1 MSSRLA
7 WLCNWAG
14 AIALLACAACG
25 GSGEKDAVYPQAG
38 AAGYP
43 ASAQAAGS
51 SADAA
56 PSMPGS
62 PPVMAPQATTD
73 AVSEERYSF
82 EDDAPTAGDMR
93 ANDATTRAAGPP
105 QPPPPPPAPPKPQ
118 TSATDKKI
126 ANVDI
131 ENATGD
137 GAPSTSKGGPGGM
150 TGGMTGGMA
159 KTSTPASQDTAP
171 HKSDFLIYTA
181 SMTMAVYQV
190 EPGLAAVE
198 QIGKDLGGYL
208 AVRNDTSIT
217 IRVPRASF
225 DEAIR
230 RIGLTG
236 DVVHKEVSA
245 EDVTD
250 QFVDMEARLRNAK
263 AMRDRLQELLQR
275 AAVKEAIEI
284 QAQLGKVTEEIERL
298 EGQLKLMRDKIAYSS
313 IAVNFAARGSGALR
327 DMPLRLPFPWLQELG
342 LPRLMSLHE

>member
-1 MSSRLA
+1 ADMS
-7 WLCNWAG
+7 
-14 AIALLACAACG
+14 
-25 GSGEKDAVYPQAG
+25 
-38 AAGYP
+38 
-43 ASAQAAGS
+43 
-51 SADAA
+51 
-56 PSMPGS
+56 PS
-62 PPVMAPQATTD
+62 
-73 AVSEERYSF
+73 
-82 EDDAPTAGDMR
+82 DAPTR
-93 ANDATTRAAGPP
+93 SAGPP

-131 ENATGD
+131 ENATGN
-137 GAPSTSKGGPGGM
+137 GASPASKGGQGGM
-150 TGGMTGGMA
+150 T
-159 KTSTPASQDTAP
+159 KTSTPASQDAAP

-208 AVRNDTSIT
+208 AMRNDTSIT

-236 DVVHKEVSA
+236 DVIHKEVSA